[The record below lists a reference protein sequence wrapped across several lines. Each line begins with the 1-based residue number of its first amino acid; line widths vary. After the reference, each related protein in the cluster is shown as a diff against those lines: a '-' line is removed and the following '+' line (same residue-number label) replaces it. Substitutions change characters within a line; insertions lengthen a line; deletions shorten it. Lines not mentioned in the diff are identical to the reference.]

1 MKIRDVMTQEPTCC
15 TPETSLEAVARL
27 MVDCDC
33 GAIPVVGDLAGKFP
47 VGLITDRDIVTRVVA
62 AGKNPFELVARDCMT
77 APAITVTDETDLEE
91 CIDML
96 ELNQIRRC
104 IVVDRDGRICGI
116 VAQADI
122 AAHASKRKA
131 GEMVREVSQPTHAR
145 AFSH

>member
-1 MKIRDVMTQEPTCC
+1 MKIREVMTQDPTCC
-15 TPETSLEAVARL
+15 TAETSLEAVARL

-47 VGLITDRDIVTRVVA
+47 LGLITDRDIVTRAVA
-62 AGKNPFELVARDCMT
+62 AGKNPQQLTVRDCMT
-77 APAITVTDETDLEE
+77 MPAVTLTAETSLDD
-91 CIDML
+91 CIDMM
-96 ELNQIRRC
+96 EVNQIRRC
-104 IVVDRDGRICGI
+104 IVVDRDGRVCGI

-131 GEMVREVSQPTHAR
+131 GELVREVSEPTQAR

>member
-1 MKIRDVMTQEPTCC
+1 MKIREVMTQEPTCC

-47 VGLITDRDIVTRVVA
+47 LGLITDRDIVTRVIA
-62 AGKNPFELVARDCMT
+62 AGKSTQDTTVRDCMT
-77 APAITVTDETDLEE
+77 MPVVTITTDTSLDD
-91 CIDML
+91 CIDMM

-104 IVVDRDGRICGI
+104 IVVDSDGRVCGI
-116 VAQADI
+116 VAQADV

-131 GEMVREVSQPTHAR
+131 GELVREVSHPTHAR